1 MTTSNSNFFS
11 LGLTHG
17 KLSHDY
23 QPTAFPAPIGLMK
36 ASVQDQQDFW
46 KGFHQGWDEQ
56 EACSIQ
62 FVKLDMPLS
71 GANHV

>member
-1 MTTSNSNFFS
+1 MNDIQTPSFFS

-23 QPTAFPAPIGLMK
+23 QPVGFPAPSGLMK

-56 EACSIQ
+56 EASTV
-62 FVKLDMPLS
+62 FFHKVE
-71 GANHV
+71 A